1 MSFSPGIRKQG
12 FSVKKQI
19 HIRAFQMIPLKKV
32 PDISGELS
40 GCRLIVITDQ
50 YTHKSYLLYILY
62 KMFLVPGRPV
72 ARYEQFNKLS
82 GERKVGRTAQ
92 A

>member
-1 MSFSPGIRKQG
+1 
-12 FSVKKQI
+12 
-19 HIRAFQMIPLKKV
+19 MIPLKKAADV
-32 PDISGELS
+32 SGELS